1 MNIILFLFI
10 MMATMFLASSVSNL
24 ITLNGAVNYFMEIS
38 KVPDDLIISLVE
50 GEQDEIADYLA
61 DTKLVT
67 DYEIEEGFNITNDRI
82 AIVKAK
88 DKTAKKYERTNTL
101 YVQAVPKDFMKVFDE
116 NEPLQLKQG
125 EIAFP
130 KIEANKNH
138 LAVGDKVMNAL
149 EFVDSMTGGITDT
162 IQILMRHR

>member
-1 MNIILFLFI
+1 
-10 MMATMFLASSVSNL
+10 
-24 ITLNGAVNYFMEIS
+24 MEIS

-101 YVQAVPKDFMKVFDE
+101 CVQAVPKEFMKVFDE
-116 NEPLQLKQG
+116 NDKPLQLKQG